1 MKDLVNHIT
10 PHYAARW
17 REIGTQLDLP
27 SGRLDIIKYDNRD
40 EASLCCN
47 AMLKK
52 WLEVDPSASWEKLI
66 TVIES
71 SAVVSDQVLNNK
83 LGMYTA

>member
-1 MKDLVNHIT
+1 MKDLLNHIT

-17 REIGTQLDLP
+17 REIGLHLDLP
-27 SGRLDIIKYDNRD
+27 NGSLDIIKYDNRD
-40 EASLCCN
+40 DASLCCN

-52 WLEVDPSASWEKLI
+52 WLEVDASASWKKLI

-71 SAVVSDQVLNNK
+71 CHSAMHQACNI
-83 LGMYTA
+83 GMCV